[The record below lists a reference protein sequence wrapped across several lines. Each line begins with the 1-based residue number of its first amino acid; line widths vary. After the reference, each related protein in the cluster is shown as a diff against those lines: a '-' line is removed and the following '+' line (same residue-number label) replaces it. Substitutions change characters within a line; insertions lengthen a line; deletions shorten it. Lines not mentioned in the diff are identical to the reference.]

1 MIVLLTSF
9 FAVVSPN
16 SFGLFFNR
24 GVELLLF
31 LLLKVFVWND
41 NRLIITMM
49 EAVYTANEDHLI
61 MKVGEMTFLWVT
73 KRVKEF

>member
-1 MIVLLTSF
+1 M
-9 FAVVSPN
+9 
-16 SFGLFFNR
+16 
-24 GVELLLF
+24 LLF